1 MLKLPINL
9 CLITRMVADLDLN
22 NKKILTTIQDVSDQV
37 EIQELFFQKQFQ
49 KLSQNFVEQKLKI
62 LINDNTPESNLKII
76 KRNIDPN
83 VCAKISTFS
92 ADGKYLSMG
101 SEDNTCK
108 IWNVEKGFQ
117 LINTIQG
124 HTDYINSVA
133 FSVDQNGFE
142 LLNTIQGHTNS
153 INSVAFSSD
162 GKNLAT
168 ASQDKTCKI
177 WNAEKGFEVI
187 NRIQGD
193 IYQIEDAENNIQE
206 WQSIERMFGGEIL
219 FHNYMNYEINNKLE
233 QFFTNTTRDTHFI
246 AKETEIVIYGCGNEV
261 HDQGDDLELYSQYFQ
276 FQQDSLAVGF
286 NVKQPPI
293 CKYCQQK
300 IYDLVEN
307 KNLKVLTLAFLS
319 SMPRLF
325 MEKLYQVIKG
335 NEGIQKLNIRWADA
349 ALLDEKMIEFIGQA
363 QRKEIN
369 FKLDAARIDDSRG
382 EIVLKQLLQNKQM
395 ENLHL
400 SGNMLGD
407 KSLIQIEKILETHS
421 KQLKNISFNLNN
433 NEINDNNS
441 NDENLYTF
449 CDNMKFDPKKLTELD
464 LSFAQ
469 NEFNND
475 GVIYLSK
482 KISEFSELQNL
493 SINFRSNSISDEGLS
508 VLFENLSK
516 LQQLQKL
523 QLNISGLYEDVE
535 LENIELLLREARNLM
550 QLTINLQDNNI
561 KQKGIQML
569 AMGIKQNK
577 TISDLSLNFFYG
589 KLENLD
595 HLLITIIDEILNN
608 QNSFG
613 ELNIIANS
621 YSEEKE
627 KKLYYLLS
635 LICLTN
641 FEQII
646 KLIQLKKIL
655 HLEFN
660 NKYLLDLIE

>member
-1 MLKLPINL
+1 M
-9 CLITRMVADLDLN
+9 
-22 NKKILTTIQDVSDQV
+22 
-37 EIQELFFQKQFQ
+37 
-49 KLSQNFVEQKLKI
+49 
-62 LINDNTPESNLKII
+62 
-76 KRNIDPN
+76 
-83 VCAKISTFS
+83 
-92 ADGKYLSMG
+92 
-101 SEDNTCK
+101 
-108 IWNVEKGFQ
+108 
-117 LINTIQG
+117 
-124 HTDYINSVA
+124 
-133 FSVDQNGFE
+133 
-142 LLNTIQGHTNS
+142 
-153 INSVAFSSD
+153 
-162 GKNLAT
+162 
-168 ASQDKTCKI
+168 
-177 WNAEKGFEVI
+177 
-187 NRIQGD
+187 
-193 IYQIEDAENNIQE
+193 
-206 WQSIERMFGGEIL
+206 
-219 FHNYMNYEINNKLE
+219 
-233 QFFTNTTRDTHFI
+233 
-246 AKETEIVIYGCGNEV
+246 EIVIYGCGNEV
-261 HDQGDDLELYSQYFQ
+261 HDQGDDQELYSQYFQ
-276 FQQDSLAVGF
+276 SYQDSLAVGF

-293 CKYCQQK
+293 CEYCQQK

-319 SMPRLF
+319 NMPRLF
-325 MEKLYQVIKG
+325 MEKLYQVVKG
-335 NEGIQKLNIRWADA
+335 NQGIQKLNIRWADA

-369 FKLDAARIDDSRG
+369 FKLDAARIDDSKG
-382 EIVLKQLLQNKQM
+382 EIILKQLLQNKQM

-400 SGNMLGD
+400 SMNGNMLGD
-407 KSLIQIEKILETHS
+407 KSLIQIEKMLETHS

-441 NDENLYTF
+441 KYLGKGLSYLSEIESLSLNLDECIFDSEGIQNITYQLPKSIQKFSFSFNDNMIGDENLYTF

-535 LENIELLLREARNLM
+535 LENIELFLREARNLK

-608 QNSFG
+608 QRSFG
-613 ELNIIANS
+613 ELNIIANN

-627 KKLYYLLS
+627 KKLYDLLN